1 MRSSTFAAF
10 ASLVVLAVP
19 GLASAGSVSLP
30 LDLSWCAD
38 SGDVMLEMDDPREL
52 SEGVIEA
59 EAKHFGLRGTV
70 TALFED
76 SELTGVRFRLFDT
89 EEHLTA
95 VKKAI
100 TKAHGEGTWTVKDTP
115 EGAARRM
122 KAKWEV
128 DANQS
133 LALKVNSEQIYVSWE
148 VTPGHCAEVVEERT
162 GLTDAEKA
170 DIEATTE
177 KKAIDFDPFA
187 EDIED
192 IEARKKEKDEAKK
205 SEEEK
210 EREKEK
216 EEEPT
221 DVDIDW

>member
-1 MRSSTFAAF
+1 MRSSTFAAL
-10 ASLVVLAVP
+10 ASLAALTVP

-38 SGDVMLEMDDPREL
+38 AGDVMLEMDDPREL

-59 EAKHFGLRGTV
+59 ETKHFGLRGTM
-70 TALFED
+70 TALFD
-76 SELTGVRFRLFDT
+76 QSELYSVRFRLFDT
-89 EEHLTA
+89 QENLATI
-95 VKKAI
+95 KKAL
-100 TKAHGEGTWTVKDTP
+100 TKAHGEGKWEIKDTP

-122 KAKWEV
+122 KAEWEV
-128 DANQS
+128 DAAQS
-133 LALKVNSEQIYVSWE
+133 IALKVNSEQIYVSWE
-148 VTPGHCAEVVEERT
+148 VPLGHCAEEVEKRT
-162 GLTDAEKA
+162 GLTEAEKA
-170 DIEATTE
+170 DIEATTD

-192 IEARKKEKDEAKK
+192 IEARKKEKDDAKK
-205 SEEEK
+205 SEAEK